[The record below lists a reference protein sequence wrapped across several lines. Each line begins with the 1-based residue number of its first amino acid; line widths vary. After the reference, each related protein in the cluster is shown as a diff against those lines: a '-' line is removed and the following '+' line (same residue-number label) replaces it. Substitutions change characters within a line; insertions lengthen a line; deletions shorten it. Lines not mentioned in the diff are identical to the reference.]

1 MSMPITLERAIDL
14 VLEYTPV
21 LEEEQASLMASIGRT
36 LSRDIYAPLDQ
47 PPFDRSP
54 LDGYAVIASDIQGAA
69 VSSPVVLQ
77 VVDKLYAGDVS
88 ATPVSSGQAVRLMTG
103 SMIPVG
109 ADCVIRQEDT
119 DGGEE
124 TVRIYRVERKGSN
137 YCRRGEEYTRGTR
150 LLTAGQKVDPAAAA
164 VAAAAGMAVLPV
176 RRRPRVALLATGDEI
191 QQSCTPLAPGKI
203 YDANTGYLASRLFQL
218 GADVAASALV
228 GDRLQDIAAVLRELE
243 GEADVI
249 VTTGG
254 VSVGQKDLVC
264 SALKYAGAGIVF
276 HGITI
281 KPGMPTLFAAKAK
294 TLYLGLS
301 GNPFAAAV
309 PFELIFRSMLA
320 RMVQDESLLPRPVLA
335 PAAHAFQKKGQM
347 RRFLRAVYENGAVTI
362 PGGQSNGQMRS
373 MIGCNCLV
381 DLSPQTTDIR
391 PGTPLSIFLL

>member
-1 MSMPITLERAIDL
+1 MPITLEQAIRL
-14 VLEYTPV
+14 VLEHTPV
-21 LEEEQASLMASIGRT
+21 LEEEQASLTASIGRSLT
-36 LSRDIYAPLDQ
+36 RDIYAPLDQ

-69 VSSPVVLQ
+69 ASSPIVLQ

-88 ATPVSSGQAVRLMTG
+88 ATPVFHGQAVRLMTG

-124 TVRIYRVERKGSN
+124 TVRIYRAERGGGN
-137 YCRRGEEYTRGTR
+137 CCRKGEEYTRGTR
-150 LLTAGQKVDPAAAA
+150 LMTAGQKIDSAAVA
-164 VAAAAGMAVLPV
+164 VAAASGTISLPV

-191 QQSCTPLAPGKI
+191 QQPGTPLASGKI
-203 YDANTGYLASRLFQL
+203 YDANTSYLTSRIYQL
-218 GADVAASALV
+218 GADIIASLPV
-228 GDRLQDIAAVLRELE
+228 GDRLGDITAALRELE

-254 VSVGQKDLVC
+254 VSVGQKDLVR
-264 SALKYAGAGIVF
+264 SALEHAGAGIVF

-281 KPGMPTLFAAKAK
+281 KPGMPTLFAAKAE

-309 PFELIFRSMLA
+309 PFEFIFRHILA
-320 RMVQDESLLPRPVLA
+320 RMVQDESLSPRLVLA

-347 RRFLRAVYENGAVTI
+347 RRFLRAFYENGTVTI
-362 PGGQSNGQMRS
+362 PDGQSNGQMFS

-381 DLSPQTTDIR
+381 DLSSQITEIR
-391 PGTPLSIFLL
+391 PGTSLPILLL